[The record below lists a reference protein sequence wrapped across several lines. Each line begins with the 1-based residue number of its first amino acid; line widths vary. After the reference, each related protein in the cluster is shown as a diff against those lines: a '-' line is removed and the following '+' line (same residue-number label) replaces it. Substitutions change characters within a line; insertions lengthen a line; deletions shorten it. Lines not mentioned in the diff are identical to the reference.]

1 MVQAIVLGT
10 HYPTKVALT
19 VYRDVNKKV
28 LACLHGQFCCYFV
41 AKSLLHIPDCNQS
54 SLQFGPHKIL
64 EGSSPVLFTQL
75 GCWLWVGSQSCHVP
89 VHHSSALWV
98 CCFFFG
104 GGGGGGG
111 LARENQCQHAHA

>member
-10 HYPTKVALT
+10 HYSTKVALT

-64 EGSSPVLFTQL
+64 EGSSPACVVHTAGVLSGYGLDHNHVMYLYIIAQL
-75 GCWLWVGSQSCHVP
+75 CG
-89 VHHSSALWV
+89 
-98 CCFFFG
+98 FFF
-104 GGGGGGG
+104 GGGGGG